1 MSVNNT
7 TEHRLVCCSSVL
19 LSYRSLKRVES
30 NKMLNF
36 KDRLSRCSLHKANRL
51 EDVIQ
56 RNKKV
61 ISSWSKLQK
70 EQKTLNRSEGHL
82 FNPLFLMSIG
92 ETKHSELLGYLLKPW
107 EDHGY
112 GDEFLISFLK
122 MLEIPEP
129 ERGHWNISVEKGRI
143 DLLLKR
149 DNPRSVVIIENKS
162 NDADDQQHQLYRY
175 WHKAIHEP
183 HQIALEDYSKDEVR
197 ENFKIIYLPSG
208 EHKTPE
214 DQSLRCPREWKRA
227 HPDLP
232 ERLPLGYELKTFNQD
247 IVGWLDDLMSLVE
260 PRNIRLRTYLAFYQE
275 LCKSL

>member
-1 MSVNNT
+1 MSVNNIP
-7 TEHRLVCCSSVL
+7 EDRLDRCSSVL
-19 LSYRSLKRVES
+19 SSYRSLKQVES
-30 NKMLNF
+30 NRLLSF
-36 KDRLSRCSLHKANRL
+36 KGSLSSYSEHKANRL
-51 EDVIQ
+51 EDLIR

-61 ISSWSKLQK
+61 ISSWKVLK
-70 EQKTLNRSEGHL
+70 DEQKKLNRSEGHL
-82 FNPLFLMSIG
+82 FNPLFLMGIG

-107 EDHGY
+107 EGHGY
-112 GDEFLISFLK
+112 GDEFLMSFLH
-122 MLEIPEP
+122 MLEVAEP
-129 ERGHWNISVEKGRI
+129 ELGNWEISVERGRI

-183 HQIALEDYSKDEVR
+183 HQIALEDYSKEEVR
-197 ENFKIIYLPSG
+197 ESFKIIYLPSG

-214 DQSLRCPREWKRA
+214 DQSLRCPREWKQA

-232 ERLPLGYELKTFNQD
+232 ERLPLDYELKTFNQD
-247 IVGWLDDLMSLVE
+247 VAGWLDDLMPLVE
-260 PRNIRLRTYLAFYQE
+260 PTNIRLRTYLMFYQE